1 MKKVIHIKKCKKCR
15 KMGIFTK
22 LSTLS
27 TPKSGKTGDYSGIEK
42 ERTFCRV
49 VIKMKKCRKKE
60 LSILTFEWS
69 NIKNKFAE
77 NVYTMVKSYYNGNT
91 EIKRRR

>member
-1 MKKVIHIKKCKKCR
+1 MYKIHKNRHISSKVKKELKKVEKIVEKVIHIKKRKKCR

-27 TPKSGKTGDYSGIEK
+27 TPKVEKTGDYSGIEK

-60 LSILTFEWS
+60 LFILTF
-69 NIKNKFAE
+69 K
-77 NVYTMVKSYYNGNT
+77 
-91 EIKRRR
+91 

>member
-1 MKKVIHIKKCKKCR
+1 
-15 KMGIFTK
+15 MGIFTK

-60 LSILTFEWS
+60 LSILTFE
-69 NIKNKFAE
+69 
-77 NVYTMVKSYYNGNT
+77 
-91 EIKRRR
+91 

>member
-1 MKKVIHIKKCKKCR
+1 MVEKVIHTKKQEKCR

-27 TPKSGKTGDYSGIEK
+27 TSKSGKTGDYSGIEK

-60 LSILTFEWS
+60 LSILTFE
-69 NIKNKFAE
+69 
-77 NVYTMVKSYYNGNT
+77 
-91 EIKRRR
+91 

>member
-1 MKKVIHIKKCKKCR
+1 MVEKVIHTKKQEKCR
-15 KMGIFTK
+15 KMGISTK

-49 VIKMKKCRKKE
+49 VIKMKKCQKKE
-60 LSILTFEWS
+60 LSILTFE
-69 NIKNKFAE
+69 
-77 NVYTMVKSYYNGNT
+77 
-91 EIKRRR
+91 

>member
-1 MKKVIHIKKCKKCR
+1 MVEKVIHTKKQEKCR
-15 KMGIFTK
+15 KMGISTK

-49 VIKMKKCRKKE
+49 IIKMKKCRKKE
-60 LSILTFEWS
+60 LSILTFE
-69 NIKNKFAE
+69 
-77 NVYTMVKSYYNGNT
+77 
-91 EIKRRR
+91 

>member
-1 MKKVIHIKKCKKCR
+1 MVEKVIHTKKQEKCR

-27 TPKSGKTGDYSGIEK
+27 TSKSGKTGDYSGIEK

-60 LSILTFEWS
+60 LSIVTFE
-69 NIKNKFAE
+69 
-77 NVYTMVKSYYNGNT
+77 
-91 EIKRRR
+91 

>member
-27 TPKSGKTGDYSGIEK
+27 TPKVGKTGDYSGIEK
-42 ERTFCRV
+42 ERTFCRL
-49 VIKMKKCRKKE
+49 VIKMTFCRKKKE
-60 LSILTFEWS
+60 FVLTF
-69 NIKNKFAE
+69 K
-77 NVYTMVKSYYNGNT
+77 
-91 EIKRRR
+91 

>member
-1 MKKVIHIKKCKKCR
+1 MVEKVIHTKKQEKCR
-15 KMGIFTK
+15 KMGISTK

-27 TPKSGKTGDYSGIEK
+27 TPKVGKTGDYSGIEK

-60 LSILTFEWS
+60 LSILTFE
-69 NIKNKFAE
+69 
-77 NVYTMVKSYYNGNT
+77 
-91 EIKRRR
+91 

>member
-27 TPKSGKTGDYSGIEK
+27 TPKVGKTGDYSGIEK
-42 ERTFCRV
+42 ERTFCRL
-49 VIKMKKCRKKE
+49 VIKMTFCRKKNE
-60 LSILTFEWS
+60 FVLTF
-69 NIKNKFAE
+69 K
-77 NVYTMVKSYYNGNT
+77 
-91 EIKRRR
+91 

>member
-27 TPKSGKTGDYSGIEK
+27 TSKSGKTGDYSGIEK
-42 ERTFCRV
+42 ERTSCRV

-60 LSILTFEWS
+60 LSILTFE
-69 NIKNKFAE
+69 
-77 NVYTMVKSYYNGNT
+77 
-91 EIKRRR
+91 

>member
-1 MKKVIHIKKCKKCR
+1 MQKKFMKKVIHIKKCKKCR

-49 VIKMKKCRKKE
+49 DYKNEEMSKKRVIH
-60 LSILTFEWS
+60 ID
-69 NIKNKFAE
+69 I
-77 NVYTMVKSYYNGNT
+77 
-91 EIKRRR
+91 

>member
-42 ERTFCRV
+42 ERTFCRL
-49 VIKMKKCRKKE
+49 VIKMTFCRKKKE
-60 LSILTFEWS
+60 FVLTF
-69 NIKNKFAE
+69 K
-77 NVYTMVKSYYNGNT
+77 
-91 EIKRRR
+91 

>member
-49 VIKMKKCRKKE
+49 VIKMKK
-60 LSILTFEWS
+60 
-69 NIKNKFAE
+69 
-77 NVYTMVKSYYNGNT
+77 
-91 EIKRRR
+91 

>member
-1 MKKVIHIKKCKKCR
+1 MVEKVIHTKKQEKCR
-15 KMGIFTK
+15 KMGISTK

-27 TPKSGKTGDYSGIEK
+27 TPKVGKTGDYSGIEK

-60 LSILTFEWS
+60 LFILTF
-69 NIKNKFAE
+69 K
-77 NVYTMVKSYYNGNT
+77 
-91 EIKRRR
+91 